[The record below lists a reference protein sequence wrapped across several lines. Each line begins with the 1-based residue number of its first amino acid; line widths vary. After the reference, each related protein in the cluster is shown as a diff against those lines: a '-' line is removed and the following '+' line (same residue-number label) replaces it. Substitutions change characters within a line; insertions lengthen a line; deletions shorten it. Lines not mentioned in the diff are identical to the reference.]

1 MANDEEPVEKAL
13 MASSSVAVISKDI
26 ANSNLA
32 TLMALAESL
41 PGELREPLSGGAST
55 PLSGGASTPLSEG
68 ASTSLSGGAST
79 PLSGGASTPLSGGA
93 STPLSGGASTPLSG
107 GASTPLSGGAPTP
120 LSGGA
125 PTPSGGNCVARNSA
139 TFAGPRAGYSKNGGR
154 YMQQQGPSTQCCHA
168 VCCRRADGRGYPLQ
182 GSTPQQK

>member
-1 MANDEEPVEKAL
+1 MANDEEPVKKAL
-13 MASSSVAVISKDI
+13 MASPSVAVISKDI
-26 ANSNLA
+26 ANRNLA
-32 TLMALAESL
+32 TFMALAESL

-68 ASTSLSGGAST
+68 APT

-93 STPLSGGASTPLSG
+93 STPLPGGASTPLSG
-107 GASTPLSGGAPTP
+107 GVSTPLSGGAPTP

-139 TFAGPRAGYSKNGGR
+139 TFVGPRAGYSKNGGR

-168 VCCRRADGRGYPLQ
+168 VCSRRADERGNPLQ

>member
-1 MANDEEPVEKAL
+1 

-32 TLMALAESL
+32 TLMVLAEPL

-55 PLSGGASTPLSEG
+55 PLSGGASTSFSEG
-68 ASTSLSGGAST
+68 APTPLSGGAPT

-93 STPLSGGASTPLSG
+93 STPLSGEAS
-107 GASTPLSGGAPTP
+107 APLSGGAPTP

-125 PTPSGGNCVARNSA
+125 PTPSGGHCVAQNSA
-139 TFAGPRAGYSKNGGR
+139 TFAAPRAGYCKNGGR
-154 YMQQQGPSTQCCHA
+154 YTQQQGPLTQCCHA